1 MRLDRLLANLGYGS
15 RTEVKQL
22 IADGRVERSDGTR
35 LTDPGRATTP
45 EQVLVDGE
53 PLDHP
58 GPLLVMLHK
67 PIGYVCSHDEREG
80 LRAYDLLPYQW
91 LLRNPRLESIGR
103 LDKDST
109 GLLLFTDDH
118 QLVHRLTSPK
128 HHLPKRYT
136 VTLDTPADAGV
147 VERFASGDML
157 IDGDTTSC
165 RPAELILGVEGNGAE
180 VVMYEGRYRQVRRM
194 FAACDRTVLTLHRTD
209 MGPYALGALGIGE
222 HTMVPFAAMADGI
235 GTHRI
240 GQRTPF
246 AGQ

>member
-22 IADGRVERSDGTR
+22 IADGRVERPDGTV
-35 LTDPGRATTP
+35 LTDPGRVTAP
-45 EQVLVDGE
+45 DQVLVDGE

-128 HHLPKRYT
+128 HHLAKRYT
-136 VTLDTPADAGV
+136 VTLDTPADAQV
-147 VERFASGDML
+147 VERFASGGLL
-157 IDGDTTSC
+157 IDGDTTPC
-165 RPAELILGVEGNGAE
+165 RPAELILGDLSHSKAEAGAGKGNGAE

-194 FAACDRTVLTLHRTD
+194 FGACDRTVLTLHRTH
-209 MGPYALGALGIGE
+209 MGPYALGSLGIGE
-222 HTMVPFAAMADGI
+222 HTVVPFAALA
-235 GTHRI
+235 
-240 GQRTPF
+240 
-246 AGQ
+246 

>member
-22 IADGRVERSDGTR
+22 IADGRVELRDGTT
-35 LTDPGRATTP
+35 LTNPGAAAIAN
-45 EQVLVDGE
+45 QVLVDGE

-67 PIGYVCSHDEREG
+67 PLHYVCSHDEREG
-80 LRAYDLLPYQW
+80 PRAYDLLPHQW

-128 HHLPKRYT
+128 HHMPKRYT
-136 VTLDTPADAGV
+136 VTLDAPADEHM
-147 VERFASGDML
+147 VERFASGELL
-157 IDGDTTSC
+157 IDGDATPC
-165 RPAELILGVEGNGAE
+165 RPAELILGDPGSAAAE
-180 VVMYEGRYRQVRRM
+180 VVMFEGRYRQVRRM
-194 FAACDRTVLTLHRTD
+194 FAACGRTVVTLHRTH
-209 MGPYALGALGIGE
+209 MGPYELRGLPLGE
-222 HTMVPFAAMADGI
+222 YVVVPFA
-235 GTHRI
+235 
-240 GQRTPF
+240 Q
-246 AGQ
+246 